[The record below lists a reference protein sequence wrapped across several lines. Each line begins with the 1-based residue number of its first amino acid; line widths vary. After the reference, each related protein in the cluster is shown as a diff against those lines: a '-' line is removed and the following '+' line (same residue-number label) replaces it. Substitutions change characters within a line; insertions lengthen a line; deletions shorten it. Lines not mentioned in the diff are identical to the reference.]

1 MKKLYAGRLILQPSA
16 VLRLRIFDRYAIHR
30 IMQDLFHSD
39 LVLGH
44 VAATGDAPSGIQWA
58 DKGEHLAGRVID
70 FLANRRPGCS
80 VPEDVDLQCRELPED
95 FLLHDRYRFQVELNP
110 VRCVNRKRRVPVIG
124 DQALRAWFL
133 EKAERSGMRIEA
145 LTFDRIGTEWIC
157 KPNGKIPFNQARASG
172 ILSVTDRE
180 LFAKVFESGFGKGRA
195 FGFGFFQVAI
205 I

>member
-70 FLANRRPGCS
+70 FLANRRPECS

-110 VRCVNRKRRVPVIG
+110 VRCVNRKRRVPGIR
-124 DQALRAWFL
+124 DPLRDG
-133 EKAERSGMRIEA
+133 SGVVRKSFRI
-145 LTFDRIGTEWIC
+145 RIR
-157 KPNGKIPFNQARASG
+157 K
-172 ILSVTDRE
+172 
-180 LFAKVFESGFGKGRA
+180 GKGLR
-195 FGFGFFQVAI
+195 FRFLPGCNHLIKGVKS
-205 I
+205 